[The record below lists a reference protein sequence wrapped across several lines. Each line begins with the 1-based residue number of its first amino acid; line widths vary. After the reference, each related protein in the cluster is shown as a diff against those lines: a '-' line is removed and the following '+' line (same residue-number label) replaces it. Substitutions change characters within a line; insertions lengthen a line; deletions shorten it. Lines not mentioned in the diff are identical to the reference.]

1 MKKKQITIEIN
12 DYSDLDKEQL
22 EEKLMALSMKLML
35 TQDSGD
41 LEESVKLFLEVNEI
55 TQLLEGDEQVWI
67 N

>member
-41 LEESVKLFLEVNEI
+41 LEESVKLLLEVNEI
-55 TQLLEGDEQVWI
+55 TKLLEGE
-67 N
+67 

>member
-22 EEKLMALSMKLML
+22 EEKLMTLSMKIML
-35 TQDSGD
+35 AQDSGD

-55 TQLLEGDEQVWI
+55 TQLLEGDEQV
-67 N
+67 

>member
-22 EEKLMALSMKLML
+22 EEKLMALSMKIML
-35 TQDSGD
+35 AQDSGD

-55 TQLLEGDEQVWI
+55 TKLLEEE
-67 N
+67 

>member
-1 MKKKQITIEIN
+1 MKKKQIIIEIN

-41 LEESVKLFLEVNEI
+41 LEESVKLLLEVNEI
-55 TQLLEGDEQVWI
+55 TKLLEGK
-67 N
+67 

>member
-1 MKKKQITIEIN
+1 MKKKQIIIEVN

-41 LEESVKLFLEVNEI
+41 LEGAVKLFLEVSEI
-55 TQLLEGDEQVWI
+55 TKLLEEK
-67 N
+67 